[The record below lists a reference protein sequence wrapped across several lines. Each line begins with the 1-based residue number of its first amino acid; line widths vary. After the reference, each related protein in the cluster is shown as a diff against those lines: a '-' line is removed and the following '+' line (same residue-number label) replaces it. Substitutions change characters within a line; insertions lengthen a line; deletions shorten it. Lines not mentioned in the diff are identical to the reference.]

1 MASGVRKPYSPGP
14 HRPSILA
21 VAADG
26 SRGVCAVPGWT
37 SSREN
42 MPSPA
47 QIRQPLQ
54 GEARGTAGP
63 GIVIG
68 VSEARR
74 RRNLL
79 LALCPAGVRM
89 GSFCAG
95 CVLSWF
101 CPVGRNRKGKR
112 GVPRRAAGSRTC
124 VAWPSEPPWGFVGR
138 QNSIGLRLRIKP
150 VSGHFQLGVAAP
162 ADGVILRKH
171 EP

>member
-95 CVLSWF
+95 CVLSWCLPF
-101 CPVGRNRKGKR
+101 GKEQEGETWHAAACC
-112 GVPRRAAGSRTC
+112 GVTDLRCVAIGAPLGFRRAAELNRAAASNKTGERPLPARGGGSSR
-124 VAWPSEPPWGFVGR
+124 WG
-138 QNSIGLRLRIKP
+138 NSQKT
-150 VSGHFQLGVAAP
+150 
-162 ADGVILRKH
+162 
-171 EP
+171 